1 MSGNRKKEEE
11 IVATL
16 KKYDLTGKD
25 LGEVSVDDTLLSTQ
39 ANAQMVKDYLVAIR
53 ANKRQW
59 SASTQTRA
67 EVSHSKKKP
76 FAQKGTGNARQGF
89 LGSPQFRG
97 GGRVHAP
104 RPKFDQHTRIN
115 KKERRKAIQGMLSA
129 AITDSQARIL
139 DYKALET
146 PKTKTLSQFLKALN
160 LDGKRVLF
168 LAESG
173 ESDHTTLAKSLSN
186 LPKVQFIRLC
196 NVNGYD
202 LALCQEIVI
211 LDSALDGLKEALG
224 GQKG

>member
-1 MSGNRKKEEE
+1 M
-11 IVATL
+11 ATL
-16 KKYDLTGKD
+16 KKYDLAGKD
-25 LGEVSVDDTLLSTQ
+25 QGEVKIDDSLLISEVS
-39 ANAQMVKDYLVAIR
+39 AQLIKDYLVAIR

-59 SASTQTRA
+59 SASTQTRS

-115 KKERRKAIQGMLSA
+115 KKERRLAISSLLSETIREA
-129 AITDSQARIL
+129 HAHVL
-139 DYKALET
+139 DYQALDT
-146 PKTKTLSQFLKALN
+146 PQTKTLAQFLNALN
-160 LDGKRVLF
+160 LTGKRVLF
-168 LAESG
+168 LAEKG
-173 ESDHTTLAKSLSN
+173 DVDYITLSKSLHN
-186 LPKVQFIRLC
+186 IPKVQFTHLP

-211 LDSALDGLKEALG
+211 LNSALDRLKETLG
-224 GQKG
+224 GSKK